1 MKVLERERGSLLQRG
16 KYERE
21 RLIREG
27 HLLRRG
33 SLLEKG
39 SLLEGGSQS
48 QIIGVLTE
56 EG

>member
-1 MKVLERERGSLLQRG
+1 MRGRGSLLQRG
-16 KYERE
+16 KYEKK

-33 SLLEKG
+33 SLLEKE

>member
-1 MKVLERERGSLLQRG
+1 MREGF
-16 KYERE
+16 
-21 RLIREG
+21 IREG
-27 HLLRRG
+27 HLLGRG